1 MYLKT
6 AVAAW
11 IYLGLNVEDGAPTL
25 RSSDGLQSQ
34 VAGRGRDKK

>member
-11 IYLGLNVEDGAPTL
+11 IYLGLNVEAQPESLKGQDTCKG
-25 RSSDGLQSQ
+25 GY
-34 VAGRGRDKK
+34 KK